1 VIIDIIRCNFQRGY
15 LPRRKGT
22 IFHPFFATGNAAFR
36 REALEKAG
44 EFDLECRA
52 GEDVD
57 MSIRVAQ
64 AGYELWYEPSAK
76 IWHLDRRTVGGM
88 LLQWFGYGRARP
100 YLYKKHTPGPRLR
113 VYRLDL
119 SDPAREPVGVRCLLE
134 VPFPIYGLIFLS
146 SFHVFHAGLLASLA
160 AALAGARAVALGA
173 LLIGLAAGG
182 WYVSLRFDWRRPLR
196 SLALAGLRYGADLAF
211 VLGALLAGLRRGVLH
226 LEVTRSY
233 RSRPKS

>member
-1 VIIDIIRCNFQRGY
+1 MIIDITRCNFQRGY
-15 LPRRKGT
+15 LPRRKDT
-22 IFHPFFATGNAAFR
+22 IFHPFFATCNAAFR

-44 EFDLECRA
+44 GFDLACRT
-52 GEDVD
+52 GEDID
-57 MSIRVAQ
+57 MSIRVAR

-76 IWHLDRRTVGGM
+76 IRHLDRRTLGEM
-88 LLQWFGYGRARP
+88 WRQWFGYGQARP

-119 SDPAREPVGVRCLLE
+119 SNPVKDPLGVRCLLE
-134 VPFPIYGLIFLS
+134 MPFPIYGMIFLS

-160 AALAGARAVALGA
+160 AALAGAEEAAVAALSLG
-173 LLIGLAAGG
+173 LVAGG
-182 WYVSLRFDWRRPLR
+182 WYASLRFDWRRPLR

-226 LEVTRSY
+226 LEVTRSH
-233 RSRPKS
+233 RSRPKR